1 MKPPMKKTTTT
12 RKASAPASKAKT
24 VKKMQDGG
32 KTPTPAKK
40 TYTTAAGAQQYIKG
54 DTRDKRSNAI
64 LSAKKS
70 VLRAPKFNTELYS
83 RLSAADFADA
93 AKDFRAFGPM
103 AERTAKLYDKFE
115 RLESAMAK
123 DAKKRREDRR

>member
-1 MKPPMKKTTTT
+1 MKKTTTT

-40 TYTTAAGAQQYIKG
+40 TYKTATGAQQYIKG
-54 DTRDKRSNAI
+54 DTRDKRSNTI
-64 LSAKKS
+64 RNAKES
-70 VLRAPKFNTELYS
+70 VLRAPKYNTELYS
-83 RLSAADFADA
+83 RLSAADSADA
-93 AKDFRAFGPM
+93 AKNFRSFGPIGKS
-103 AERTAKLYDKFE
+103 TTKLYDKFE
-115 RLESAMAK
+115 RQDVARAK